1 MISRPLVPI
10 NTHTTSEPGE
20 AVDEIARRDKIID
33 VLMDRIEQD
42 IGHQASDYSFFQTA
56 ILLDTKVRERTARL
70 DEAMAALKQTNAA
83 LELEK
88 QAVEAAQARLFAA
101 FSNSSDG
108 FALFDADD
116 RLSMANQQFSEIWKA
131 AGSPAD
137 RLEGKTFAALI
148 RQLKDAAPGSDW
160 PDRWQALHRGVRS
173 GEAATV
179 ELHVRDDLWI
189 RLSERPA
196 GDGSIVGT
204 YADISEIKQRE
215 TQRRER
221 ELAEQ
226 AAQLQSTLDNL
237 PQGVVV
243 FDADDRLL
251 VWNNRL
257 PAMLDLPEDE
267 LVQGMPRHSL
277 PKVLAPLSPTQEI
290 QDQSEWIMV
299 DGRTLSIRYAMMP
312 GGGSLMTLTDITLRR
327 LQEIH
332 IQQLLD
338 ELRATFENAHVGIV
352 HLRNRIF
359 VNCNTRMA
367 ELFGWDSPA
376 SLIGKTTESIYAS
389 HQDWLE
395 DGEMAYEE
403 LAKTGVSDREYQFA
417 KRDGTPVWCH
427 RTGRAINPK
436 DPQGG
441 SIWVFADI
449 TQRRQQEAQLR
460 LAHTVFEH
468 SSEALMVTDRAGI
481 IADVNRA
488 FTVVTGYSAEEA
500 IGQPASLLNSGY
512 QPKAFYDEMWQT
524 LLATGRWSGEL
535 IDRRKNG
542 ECYPKWLSI
551 STAYGPH
558 GEIVNFI
565 GSFQDISERKAAE
578 EKIRFLAH
586 HDPLTTLP
594 NRLLLRDRFGQAIE
608 QCKRSG
614 KLMAFMFLD
623 LDEFKCINDSLG
635 HRVGDELLIA
645 VVQRFRDCLRE
656 TDTISRQGG
665 DEFII
670 LLGDI
675 DSPVAAAAVANKILN
690 SMTAAFDIQG
700 QQINSS
706 VSIGIAM
713 APIDGGDFDM
723 LLQKADIAMY
733 NAKERGRGRFS
744 FFRQDMN
751 DAALNRH
758 HLVNAMHKA
767 LDDGQFRLHYQP
779 QTSIQDN
786 SLIGSEALLRWI
798 MPNGKS
804 ISPVEFIP
812 IAEETGLILPIGE
825 WVIGEACRQ
834 LRQWHDAGLAI
845 KTAVNVSGVQ
855 IYHADIPSL
864 LAKHTREAGI
874 APWAIEVELTESTLM
889 KDSQIVREVIREFKS
904 LGCSVAIDDFGT
916 GYSSLAYLSRFQV
929 DKLKI
934 DRSFI
939 AGSAASEEDRAI
951 VRAITQ
957 MAHALKLNAV
967 AEGVETPAQLSFL
980 NACGCNVAQGYLISH
995 ALPADEFKRFANQ
1008 PRPSPELDWCL

>member
-1 MISRPLVPI
+1 
-10 NTHTTSEPGE
+10 
-20 AVDEIARRDKIID
+20 
-33 VLMDRIEQD
+33 
-42 IGHQASDYSFFQTA
+42 
-56 ILLDTKVRERTARL
+56 
-70 DEAMAALKQTNAA
+70 
-83 LELEK
+83 
-88 QAVEAAQARLFAA
+88 
-101 FSNSSDG
+101 
-108 FALFDADD
+108 
-116 RLSMANQQFSEIWKA
+116 
-131 AGSPAD
+131 
-137 RLEGKTFAALI
+137 
-148 RQLKDAAPGSDW
+148 
-160 PDRWQALHRGVRS
+160 
-173 GEAATV
+173 
-179 ELHVRDDLWI
+179 
-189 RLSERPA
+189 
-196 GDGSIVGT
+196 
-204 YADISEIKQRE
+204 
-215 TQRRER
+215 
-221 ELAEQ
+221 
-226 AAQLQSTLDNL
+226 
-237 PQGVVV
+237 
-243 FDADDRLL
+243 
-251 VWNNRL
+251 
-257 PAMLDLPEDE
+257 
-267 LVQGMPRHSL
+267 
-277 PKVLAPLSPTQEI
+277 
-290 QDQSEWIMV
+290 
-299 DGRTLSIRYAMMP
+299 
-312 GGGSLMTLTDITLRR
+312 
-327 LQEIH
+327 
-332 IQQLLD
+332 
-338 ELRATFENAHVGIV
+338 
-352 HLRNRIF
+352 
-359 VNCNTRMA
+359 
-367 ELFGWDSPA
+367 
-376 SLIGKTTESIYAS
+376 
-389 HQDWLE
+389 
-395 DGEMAYEE
+395 
-403 LAKTGVSDREYQFA
+403 
-417 KRDGTPVWCH
+417 
-427 RTGRAINPK
+427 
-436 DPQGG
+436 
-441 SIWVFADI
+441 
-449 TQRRQQEAQLR
+449 
-460 LAHTVFEH
+460 
-468 SSEALMVTDRAGI
+468 
-481 IADVNRA
+481 
-488 FTVVTGYSAEEA
+488 
-500 IGQPASLLNSGY
+500 
-512 QPKAFYDEMWQT
+512 
-524 LLATGRWSGEL
+524 
-535 IDRRKNG
+535 
-542 ECYPKWLSI
+542 
-551 STAYGPH
+551 
-558 GEIVNFI
+558 
-565 GSFQDISERKAAE
+565 
-578 EKIRFLAH
+578 
-586 HDPLTTLP
+586 
-594 NRLLLRDRFGQAIE
+594 
-608 QCKRSG
+608 
-614 KLMAFMFLD
+614 
-623 LDEFKCINDSLG
+623 
-635 HRVGDELLIA
+635 
-645 VVQRFRDCLRE
+645 
-656 TDTISRQGG
+656 
-665 DEFII
+665 
-670 LLGDI
+670 
-675 DSPVAAAAVANKILN
+675 VAAAAVANKILN

-995 ALPADEFKRFANQ
+995 ALPAEEFKRFANQ